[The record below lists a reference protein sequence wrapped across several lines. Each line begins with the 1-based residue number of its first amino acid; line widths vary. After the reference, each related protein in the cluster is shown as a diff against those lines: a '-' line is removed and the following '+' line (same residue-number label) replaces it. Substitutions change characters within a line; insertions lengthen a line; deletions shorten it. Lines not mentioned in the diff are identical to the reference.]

1 MKVRRF
7 TASVE
12 YKDAEGRTQEE
23 NFPVTVEDYATATAL
38 AETYVLRVI
47 KLRDFELRLVG
58 A

>member
-1 MKVRRF
+1 MKVRHF

-12 YKDAEGRTQEE
+12 YQDAEGKAKEE
-23 NFPVTVEDYATATAL
+23 SFPVTVEDYVTAKAL
-38 AETYVLRVI
+38 AETYVLQVM